1 MNAFTNIVLCLL
13 SLFATGS
20 TLQAQS
26 AITSP
31 ITIPLYHPTTGD
43 STSITKWGIYL
54 SIGGGTTPALFE
66 VDTGGT
72 GFYAAYA
79 TNSASPWWG
88 TDVVTNN
95 PVNGTNAYESGL
107 TYSGASVF
115 SSVTFWSNPSNS
127 SFSSSGNLLVGQS
140 TSIVEISTNATSGL
154 VTTTPLWT
162 NTGEVIPDTP
172 PIQQAFF
179 GDFGLSLQSSS
190 NALVNLI
197 AQMQFTNG
205 VIPGF
210 VVHAPLNGTNG
221 YLQIGLNA
229 SQTNT
234 PGYNYLAMNLDAN
247 GGTFTNTQISYKAEA
262 LISST
267 LTIQDHGTSIYTN
280 SIDLIADTGA
290 HPNLHYSS
298 SNPPATLTDKIS
310 DGILTNDLSVTFTAT
325 DTSGSN
331 ITLQS
336 FTTSTN
342 GSTSEYDRNRAE
354 VMAAPKSDGSSYNTG
369 LFFFNQHDDVIYDLQ
384 NGTVGL
390 SPLAVPEPSA
400 SLLFLAGLGAL
411 LLWKIT
417 AKSPHVTKLGNP
429 PASIHRRINT

>member
-1 MNAFTNIVLCLL
+1 VNIKIYLFLVLFTLL
-13 SLFATGS
+13 LPSGILR
-20 TLQAQS
+20 AQS
-26 AITSP
+26 EINAP
-31 ITIPLYHPTTGD
+31 LQIPLYHPTNEGASD
-43 STSITKWGIYL
+43 ATKWGIYL
-54 SIGGGTTPALFE
+54 SIGGGAAPALFE
-66 VDTGGT
+66 LDTGGT

-107 TYSGASVF
+107 TYYGASVF
-115 SSVTFWSNPSNS
+115 SSVTFWGNQTTSI
-127 SFSSSGNLLVGQS
+127 FSSSNNLLVGQS
-140 TSIVEISTNATSGL
+140 TSIVEIKTNSLDGNITTNA
-154 VTTTPLWT
+154 LWT
-162 NTGEVIPDTP
+162 NTGEVTHGTP
-172 PIQQAFF
+172 PIQGAFY
-179 GDFGLSLQSSS
+179 GDFGLALQSSS

-205 VIPGF
+205 VVPGF

-221 YLQIGLNA
+221 YLQIGLHA

-234 PGYNYLAMNLDAN
+234 PGYNYFTMNPDTS
-247 GGTFTNTQISYKAEA
+247 GGTFSNTQISYKAEA

-267 LTIQDHGTSIYTN
+267 LNIQDHGTSIYATN
-280 SIDLIADTGA
+280 IDLIADTGA

-331 ITLQS
+331 ITLQN

-342 GSTSEYDRNRAE
+342 GGNSEYDRNRAE
-354 VMAAPKSDGSSYNTG
+354 VMSAPKSDGSSYNTG

-390 SPLAVPEPSA
+390 SPFSVPEPSEA
-400 SLLFLAGLGAL
+400 WLLLTGLGL
-411 LLWKIT
+411 FLLWKILFPT
-417 AKSPHVTKLGNP
+417 FQNHT
-429 PASIHRRINT
+429 